1 VGRAFLKDPSSS
13 TSASLPAAATD
24 LVSRFLGQKL
34 AERLK
39 QPVVVE
45 QKVGGTG
52 LIANDAVA
60 KAPPDGHTMVL
71 LTGGHPGTA
80 AVMKKLPY
88 DRSGTSA
95 W

>member
-1 VGRAFLKDPSSS
+1 MFRAWVFL
-13 TSASLPAAATD
+13 AAVLAAAAVYGQSFPERPIKFYVGFPPGGSTD
-24 LVSRFLGQKL
+24 LVSRFLGQRL

-60 KAPPDGHTMVL
+60 KAPPEIGRASCRERV
-71 LTGGHPGTA
+71 
-80 AVMKKLPY
+80 
-88 DRSGTSA
+88 
-95 W
+95 